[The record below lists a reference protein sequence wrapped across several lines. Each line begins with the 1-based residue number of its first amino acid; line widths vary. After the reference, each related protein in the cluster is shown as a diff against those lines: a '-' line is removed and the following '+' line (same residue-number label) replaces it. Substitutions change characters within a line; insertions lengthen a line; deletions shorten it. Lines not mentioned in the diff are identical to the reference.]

1 MKKQLILVPIL
12 AAIILTG
19 CVSQKDYDA
28 LVNQNAE
35 LTSKVEA
42 LETENE
48 TLKGK
53 VTELTGQLEQANSEI
68 ETCKES
74 IEELKKTVAAYESAQ
89 NEAKKDA
96 AGNTGEVSDP
106 NHIDSN
112 TIDSNASDSNT
123 SDGPSIGE
131 VAGDYYEK
139 GKEIGQDVI
148 DKLQNTDW
156 GEVKKDAEEKGHQ
169 AAEFINGIL
178 TQ

>member
-68 ETCKES
+68 ETCKQS
-74 IEELKKTVAAYESAQ
+74 IEELKMTVAAYESAQ
-89 NEAKKDA
+89 NEAKNDA
-96 AGNTGEVSDP
+96 AGNTGDGSKPD
-106 NHIDSN
+106 NSN
-112 TIDSNASDSNT
+112 SNAGDSDT